1 MSKREEF
8 TANQLKIEE
17 LNGQSDELR
26 EQSYQLEEQNQLL
39 VKGIIEE
46 ERLLDGTEWRIK
58 PNGKSVYLEYAGSL
72 RDEIIAKL
80 VELTWHGYHS
90 SFDLGDDVD
99 LRFDD
104 SRVSLYFDDIRVIP
118 SFMRRSGIVIDTTQI
133 QGMLAKLKKDAL
145 ALEMICHQL
154 QLAV

>member
-17 LNGQSDELR
+17 LNSQSDELL
-26 EQSYQLEEQNQLL
+26 EQSYQLEEQNRLL

-104 SRVSLYFDDIRVIP
+104 SRVSLYFDNIRVIP
-118 SFMRRSGIVIDTTQI
+118 SFMRRSGIVIDATQI

>member
-17 LNGQSDELR
+17 INGQADELR
-26 EQSYQLEEQNQLL
+26 EQSYQLEEINRLL

-46 ERLLDGTEWRIK
+46 ENLLEGTNWRIK
-58 PNGKSVYLEYAGSL
+58 PNGKSVYLEYSGSL
-72 RDEIIAKL
+72 RDPEIAKI

-90 SFDLGDDVD
+90 SFDLGDDVE

-104 SRVSLYFDDIRVIP
+104 SRVSLYFDDIKVIP
-118 SFMRRSGIVIDTTQI
+118 SFMRRSGIVVDAAQV

-154 QLAV
+154 QLAI